1 MTKPTAHIAANIF
14 TGQQLL
20 QNQAI
25 ITANGMIEKVIH
37 AKDIDKD
44 AFDVY
49 DYGNATLTPAF
60 IDIQLYGANNR
71 LLAVMPDS
79 KTVEEIYRYSLQ
91 GGAAWCMPTVATH
104 PYEIIFACIDAV
116 KNYWLQDG
124 KGVLGLHVEGPWIS
138 KAKRGAH
145 KEDWIVK
152 PSDEEVKKML
162 EYGKGIIKII
172 TLAPEECDDEIV
184 SLIQSYGVVVSA
196 GHSNATYAVAT
207 KAFDKGIGAATH
219 LFNAM
224 SALQHREPGMVG
236 AIFNHHNVMCSLV
249 PDGFHVDFAAIKI
262 ARKVM
267 GERLFA
273 ITDAVT
279 ETNAGWY
286 KHTLEGDKYT
296 SNGILSGSA
305 LTMHKAFKN
314 LMQHCDIP
322 FEESIRMCSLYPAKA
337 LALDDKLG
345 MIKENY
351 QASMLVLDK
360 EMNIVKVMEN

>member
-1 MTKPTAHIAANIF
+1 MTKPAAHIAANIF
-14 TGQQLL
+14 TAYTSL
-20 QNQAI
+20 QNHVV
-25 ITANGMIEKVIH
+25 ITANGIIEKIIPSEE
-37 AKDIDKD
+37 IDKNLY
-44 AFDVY
+44 DVY

-60 IDIQLYGANNR
+60 TDIQLYGAHNR
-71 LLAVMPDS
+71 LLAVMPDAV
-79 KTVEEIYRYSLQ
+79 TVEEIYSYSLQ

-104 PYEIIFACIDAV
+104 PYETIFECIDAV
-116 KNYWLQDG
+116 RNYWQHNG

-145 KEDWIVK
+145 KEEWIVK
-152 PSDEEVKKML
+152 PGVEEVKRML
-162 EYGKGIIKII
+162 DYGKGIIKII
-172 TLAPEECDDEIV
+172 TLAPEECDEEII
-184 SLIQSYGVVVSA
+184 SLIQSYNVVVSA
-196 GHSNATYAVAT
+196 GHSNATYTVAT
-207 KAFDKGIGAATH
+207 KAFDTGIGTATH

-236 AIFNHHNVMCSLV
+236 AIFNHPNAMCSLV

-262 ARKVM
+262 AKKIM

-286 KHTLEGDKYT
+286 KHTLQGDRYT

-305 LTMHKAFKN
+305 LTMHKAFGN
-314 LMQHCDIP
+314 LMQHCDIY
-322 FEESIRMCSLYPAKA
+322 FEEAIRMCSLYPAKA
-337 LALDDKLG
+337 LGLHDKLG

-351 QASMLVLDK
+351 YASMLVLDN
-360 EMNIVKVMEN
+360 EMNIVKVIEN